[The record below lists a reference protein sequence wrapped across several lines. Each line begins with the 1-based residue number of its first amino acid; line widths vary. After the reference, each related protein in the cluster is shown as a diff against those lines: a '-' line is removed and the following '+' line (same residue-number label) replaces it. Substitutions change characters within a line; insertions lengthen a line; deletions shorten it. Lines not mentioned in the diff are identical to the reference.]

1 MMAVPVAV
9 TFPFLDDYN
18 GSSGNEDNMD
28 ESNDH
33 NDGDDGDNK
42 RDNQHND
49 KVHLTNATTGKTRT
63 AWSLPGSTPLVAAL
77 VT

>member
-18 GSSGNEDNMD
+18 GSGGNEDDMD
-28 ESNDH
+28 EDNDH
-33 NDGDDGDNK
+33 NNGDEDDGNK
-42 RDNQHND
+42 RDNQSKD
-49 KVHLTNATTGKTRT
+49 KVRLPNAPAGKTRIV
-63 AWSLPGSTPLVAAL
+63 WSLPGSTLLAAT